1 MVHRVEWFWQNDD
14 LSFCYSAYTELLAR
28 GIRAELLDADELRK
42 HLNSD
47 LGFTKEDRDENIRR
61 IGFVANLLSQELSR
75 RIL

>member
-1 MVHRVEWFWQNDD
+1 
-14 LSFCYSAYTELLAR
+14 LLAR